1 MRIHYYKLCF
11 ENMLD
16 KILLPNWHFCRFRW
30 DMQDKIKTHL
40 LIWLTYHET
49 DIPSIK
55 EQNNDIS
62 SILMYS
68 SRSSIGSGHC
78 QIKPSKTMHFQC
90 ILRRRKS
97 FIGEIFPFN
106 YFINI
111 CKTCFFVFVCASALN
126 PPSFLK
132 KRHYLHCG
140 TMPRALNCILFVLLF
155 LRWHHYHIKEVHFSC
170 LYDGN
175 ILSIFV

>member
-1 MRIHYYKLCF
+1 
-11 ENMLD
+11 
-16 KILLPNWHFCRFRW
+16 
-30 DMQDKIKTHL
+30 MQDKIKTNL
-40 LIWLTYHET
+40 LIRLTYHET

-68 SRSSIGSGHC
+68 SRSSIGSRHC
-78 QIKPSKTMHFQC
+78 QIKPSKTMHFQYYDAENPLLEKFSRLTILLTFAKHVSLCCLC
-90 ILRRRKS
+90 I
-97 FIGEIFPFN
+97 
-106 YFINI
+106 
-111 CKTCFFVFVCASALN
+111 N
-126 PPSFLK
+126 PPSIKK
-132 KRHYLHCG
+132 KRHYLHYG